1 MKLFAEPANI
11 RKTRHRVPLRCRSE
25 ECDAPSSS
33 TDCSRKRNFVS
44 RKSDRFR
51 AENFSGNDLSS
62 TEMYLFDGIFP
73 GIFSPPQ
80 FYSSS
85 GGSSRAFSLFAREC
99 KRKEEKS
106 DSQCAQLVGERKGK
120 RRREGIFL
128 ASVKRAIL

>member
-51 AENFSGNDLSS
+51 AEKFFRKRSFIDRNVSLRSLEF
-62 TEMYLFDGIFP
+62 F
-73 GIFSPPQ
+73 PPQ

>member
-62 TEMYLFDGIFP
+62 TETYLFDP
-73 GIFSPPQ
+73 WNFSPPQ

-120 RRREGIFL
+120 RRKEGIFL